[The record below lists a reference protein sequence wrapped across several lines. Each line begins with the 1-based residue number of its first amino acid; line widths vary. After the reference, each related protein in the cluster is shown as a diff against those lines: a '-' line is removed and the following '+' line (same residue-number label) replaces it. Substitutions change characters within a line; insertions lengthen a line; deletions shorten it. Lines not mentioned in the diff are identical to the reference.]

1 MRRLLAGVLLAC
13 LAGCATP
20 MLMDYLVTAQ
30 DQATQEEVKA
40 QLGEPVKAF
49 PQEDGR
55 SIWIYHHISYA
66 YNPPFGASSCVE
78 YRLTF
83 DAQRVLRQWTVKEWP
98 AQAC

>member
-1 MRRLLAGVLLAC
+1 MGLLVAG

-30 DQATQEEVKA
+30 DRATQEEVRKE
-40 QLGEPVKAF
+40 LGEPRKTF
-49 PQEDGR
+49 QQEDGR
-55 SIWIYHHISYA
+55 SIWIYHHISYN

-83 DAQRVLRQWTVKEWP
+83 DGQRVLRQWDAKEWP
-98 AQAC
+98 PQNC